1 MQSIK
6 MLSMAA
12 CAMVCCAG
20 ATFAQGQ
27 GWKGKVGESANDK
40 AVLAETLK
48 QVGPGDCVEFT
59 RRTLRAVTKLPLDA
73 DAKAARYVETALL
86 CVANAPGND
95 IEDGKLRYS
104 VIAETVA
111 LAPVSYLPV
120 LVKAMSKS
128 FDPENN
134 KLTDA
139 QYREI
144 AEKGVKACLKRNAEV
159 GDTTVRNT
167 FAILLFTRAA
177 SRVAGLEEALLA
189 LLPERS
195 RGLVEKW
202 LADAAR
208 DDYSGILA
216 AAEFDTAPP
225 MPAINMLGYPHTAR
239 LLAYLGMT
247 DSAFDAI
254 IAAGGLGSSLD
265 SVDIQIDYGF
275 QQTPALPPG
284 SQKKPI
290 GYQNQG
296 IRIVEVRDG
305 NHWGWPVWWYAW

>member
-1 MQSIK
+1 MQSTK

-12 CAMVCCAG
+12 CAMVFCAG
-20 ATFAQGQ
+20 AAFAQGQ

-59 RRTLRAVTKLPLDA
+59 RRTLRAVTKLPLDT
-73 DAKAARYVETALL
+73 DSKAARYVETSVL
-86 CVANAPGND
+86 CVAHAPGNQ
-95 IEDGKLRYS
+95 IEDGKLKYS
-104 VIAETVA
+104 VIAETIA
-111 LAPVSYLPV
+111 LAPVPYLPA
-120 LVKAMSKS
+120 LVQEMSKS
-128 FDPENN
+128 FDPEANQ
-134 KLTDA
+134 LTNE

-159 GDTTVRNT
+159 EDTRVRNT

-177 SRVAGLEEALLA
+177 SRVPGLQEALLA
-189 LLPERS
+189 LLPDRDRE
-195 RGLVEKW
+195 LVAKW

-208 DDYSGILA
+208 DDYAGIMA
-216 AAEFDTAPP
+216 AAEFDIVPP
-225 MPAINMLGYPHTAR
+225 RPAINLLGYPHTAR
-239 LLAYLGMT
+239 LLAYLGMM
-247 DSAFDAI
+247 DAFEALTL
-254 IAAGGLGSSLD
+254 AGGLGSSLD

-284 SQKKPI
+284 RQKKPV

-296 IRIVEVRDG
+296 IRIVEVREG
-305 NHWGWPVWWYAW
+305 NRWGWPVWWYAW